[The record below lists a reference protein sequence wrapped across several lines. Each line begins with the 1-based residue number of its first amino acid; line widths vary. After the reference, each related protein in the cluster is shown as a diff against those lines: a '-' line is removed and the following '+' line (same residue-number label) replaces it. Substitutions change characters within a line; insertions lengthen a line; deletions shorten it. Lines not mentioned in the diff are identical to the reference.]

1 VLDVQE
7 ITFKIGGQSIL
18 DRLSFSVKEGEN
30 LLITG
35 SSGSGKSTLLS
46 LLAGFQKPAAGSIR
60 FGGTDI
66 LSLSKRSADQFRADN
81 IGFVFQTS
89 HLIPFLTVQE
99 NLDVALSMA
108 GKRASESEVI
118 ALLDRL
124 GIKALAEQKAQ
135 DLSVGEGQRLG
146 VARALIGRPKWIFCD
161 EPTSALDDD
170 NTAAMIALLK
180 EEAARGDA
188 SLIVVTHDQR
198 LKPHFENQLELQ
210 KLEAELAS

>member
-1 VLDVQE
+1 MLDVQE
-7 ITFKIGGQSIL
+7 ITFQIGGRPIL
-18 DRLSFSVKEGEN
+18 DRLSFSVKEGED

-46 LLAGFQKPAAGSIR
+46 LLAGFQKPKSGSIR
-60 FGGTDI
+60 FGETDI
-66 LSLSKRSADQFRADN
+66 LSLSKREADQFRADN

-108 GKRASESEVI
+108 GKSASEDEI
-118 ALLDRL
+118 TALLERL
-124 GIKALAEQKAQ
+124 SIKALAEQKAQ
-135 DLSVGEGQRLG
+135 DLSVGEAQRLG
-146 VARALIGRPKWIFCD
+146 VARALVGRPKWIFCD

-170 NTAAMIALLK
+170 NTAAMMTLLK
-180 EEAARGDA
+180 EEAARGKA

-198 LKPHFENQLELQ
+198 VKPLFDHQLELQ
-210 KLEAELAS
+210 KLEADLAS

>member
-1 VLDVQE
+1 MLDVQE
-7 ITFKIGGQSIL
+7 ITFQIGGRPIL
-18 DRLSFSVKEGEN
+18 DRLSFSVKEAEN

-46 LLAGFQKPAAGSIR
+46 LLAGFQKPAAGNIR
-60 FGGTDI
+60 FGETDI
-66 LSLSKRSADQFRADN
+66 LSLSKRMADQFRAEN

-108 GKRASESEVI
+108 GKRASENEII

-198 LKPHFENQLELQ
+198 VKPHFESQLELQ
-210 KLEAELAS
+210 KLETGLAS